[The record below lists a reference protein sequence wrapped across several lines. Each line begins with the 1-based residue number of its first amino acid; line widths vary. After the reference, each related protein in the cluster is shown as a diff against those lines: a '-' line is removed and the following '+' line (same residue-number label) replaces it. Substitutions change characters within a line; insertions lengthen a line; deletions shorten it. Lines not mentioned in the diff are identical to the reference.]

1 MRYFSEL
8 EMSDD
13 DDDDDDDGAVV
24 GVNSP
29 PRVVVSQLQLLMH
42 PRLRRKTKT
51 IISILEVVKHR

>member
-1 MRYFSEL
+1 
-8 EMSDD
+8 MSDD